1 MQELVKQRKEDNIIN
16 LPVSSKVS
24 PVTPLTGKQFALH
37 IKNVRNSE
45 IEKLRAELAK
55 NQDEMRAIR
64 KKHETKRLSFYKMP
78 VGDLKKYRRLQ
89 VLNHLLESS
98 LCELAILKF

>member
-1 MQELVKQRKEDNIIN
+1 M
-16 LPVSSKVS
+16 
-24 PVTPLTGKQFALH
+24 TGKQFTLH
-37 IKNVRNSE
+37 IQNTRNAE
-45 IEKLRAELAK
+45 IEKLKAELEK
-55 NQDEMRAIR
+55 NQNEMKAIR

-78 VGDLKKYRRLQ
+78 ISDLRKYRRLQ